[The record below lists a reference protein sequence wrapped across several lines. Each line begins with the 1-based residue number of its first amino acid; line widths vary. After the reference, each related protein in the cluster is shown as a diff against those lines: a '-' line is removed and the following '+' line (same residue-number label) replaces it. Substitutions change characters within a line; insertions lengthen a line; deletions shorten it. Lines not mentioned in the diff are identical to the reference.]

1 MEFNLSKV
9 YILDMPVLFKHF
21 LIKVDKLNI
30 LEDKEYKEDV
40 TVFIYDLFLLSRA
53 IILDVDKPT
62 PLNYIH
68 KFIRE
73 SNLCYLIL
81 DTDANFLKTE
91 EGKELLSEFAFILDN
106 MIREFTKFIAEFN
119 YYGRE
124 FRILDFSETTITM
137 RIDMSN

>member
-1 MEFNLSKV
+1 MEFDLSKV
-9 YILDMPVLFKHF
+9 YVLDMPVLFRHF
-21 LIKVDKLNI
+21 LIKVDKLDI
-30 LEDKEYKEDV
+30 LEDKTYREDV
-40 TVFIYDLFLLSRA
+40 IAFIYDLFVLSRT
-53 IILDVDKPT
+53 IIFDIDKPT
-62 PLNYIH
+62 PLNHIH

-81 DTDANFLKTE
+81 DADVNFLKTE

-124 FRILDFSETTITM
+124 FRILNFSETTITM